1 MKRWN
6 LSHYAISSCVT
17 AALLA
22 GCGGSQPPIGAP
34 GAMAQTPGSSSA
46 LTASHLDAAS
56 ASYKVLYHF
65 RRAAHPIAALINVN
79 GTLYS
84 TTYGAIDG
92 LGGGGYGTVYSITT
106 SGAHKLLYR
115 FGGGSDG
122 HNPHGLVNVNGTLY
136 GTTTYGGGYECND
149 SSGVGCGTVYSISTS
164 GTEKVLYAFKGG
176 SDGAFPRAGLIDV
189 NGTLYG
195 TTSEGGSGCNSSGE
209 EIGCGT
215 VFSIT
220 ASGQE
225 TVLYRFAG
233 FPDGIYPAAS
243 LIDVNGTLYG
253 TTLDGGGKGSG
264 TVFSISTSGTEKV
277 LYAFKAASDGAHPAA
292 SLIDVNGT
300 LYGTT
305 IEGGSGCYSSH
316 GLSGCGTVFAVTTSG
331 RETVLHRF
339 GSGDGVNPVGGLID
353 VNGTLYGTTSEGGT
367 YYDGTVYSIS
377 TSGGETVLYS
387 FGGEP
392 ANGAVPEAPLLN
404 VSGTLYGT
412 AIYGGRNGHGTVFA
426 LTP

>member
-1 MKRWN
+1 MNILARCT
-6 LSHYAISSCVT
+6 LSLSISAT
-17 AALLA
+17 AVVLA
-22 GCGGSQPPIGAP
+22 GCGGSQTLVGAP
-34 GAMAQTPGSSSA
+34 GAMAQTPGGASA

-56 ASYKVLYHF
+56 ASYKVLYRF

-115 FGGGSDG
+115 FRGGADG

-136 GTTTYGGGYECND
+136 GTTTFGGGYECND

-164 GTEKVLYAFKGG
+164 GTEKALYAFKGS

-233 FPDGIYPAAS
+233 FPDGIY
-243 LIDVNGTLYG
+243 
-253 TTLDGGGKGSG
+253 
-264 TVFSISTSGTEKV
+264 
-277 LYAFKAASDGAHPAA
+277 PAA

-377 TSGGETVLYS
+377 TSDGETVLYS